1 MNAVLIDG
9 KALSARKREEIKKK
23 CEIFEQEYGRKIC
36 LAVVLVGNDPASEVY
51 VRNKIRGCE
60 ATDIRS
66 LSFTLPQTASQND
79 VEQLICALSADESV
93 DGILVQLPLPKG
105 LDEDRILNLIPPGK
119 DVDGF
124 HPVNVGKLLL
134 GKETIGACTPM
145 GVMTMLHDN
154 DISVAGK
161 NAVAEIL
168 SVTENW
174 GGHDYELEMAVCPTK
189 NADRYEWFAEKACET
204 GIDSIVPVC
213 GEHSE
218 RRIIKPQRLD
228 KILLSATKQSLKA
241 RIPAVREMVT
251 VKEYADS
258 LKQENGRLKLIAY
271 CFEDESHPRISIK
284 EALDMMPENCRD
296 ISVLIGPEGDFSAE
310 EASLA
315 LECGFIPVHL
325 GPSRLRTETA
335 AFAAVCAVYP
345 HFLL

>member
-1 MNAVLIDG
+1 MSAVLIDG

-105 LDEDRILNLIPPGK
+105 LDEDRILNLIPPEK

-134 GKETIGACTPM
+134 GKETIVACTPM

-161 NAVAEIL
+161 NAVVIGRSNIVGKPMAMLLLRDHATVTICHSRTKNLKEI
-168 SVTENW
+168 
-174 GGHDYELEMAVCPTK
+174 CK
-189 NADRYEWFAEKACET
+189 NADILVAAIGKPEFVTADMVKDGAVVIDVGINRVNGKLKGDVDFDSVKEKASYIT
-204 GIDSIVPVC
+204 PVPGGVGPMTITTLLENTYLC
-213 GEHSE
+213 GVRRE
-218 RRIIKPQRLD
+218 RAK
-228 KILLSATKQSLKA
+228 S
-241 RIPAVREMVT
+241 
-251 VKEYADS
+251 
-258 LKQENGRLKLIAY
+258 
-271 CFEDESHPRISIK
+271 
-284 EALDMMPENCRD
+284 
-296 ISVLIGPEGDFSAE
+296 
-310 EASLA
+310 
-315 LECGFIPVHL
+315 
-325 GPSRLRTETA
+325 
-335 AFAAVCAVYP
+335 
-345 HFLL
+345 